1 MLRSR
6 LSMQLIDV
14 KSLLGAEVKRRR
26 SKLGIS
32 QEELGERAALHRT
45 YVSDVEAGK
54 RNLSLESLERL
65 ASALG
70 SSLSSVFDAIEAQAG
85 TGVPGTPKEMG
96 VARILLVEDEPRD
109 IELTLAAF
117 KQAKLA
123 NPIQIARDGAEALDV
138 VARQETVPDIIL
150 LDLQLPKISGLEV
163 LRRLK
168 SQARTRAIPVI
179 VLTASRSSEDF
190 REARQLGADS
200 YIVKP
205 LEFENF
211 SQVAP
216 RLSFRWAL
224 LESNGI

>member
-1 MLRSR
+1 
-6 LSMQLIDV
+6 MQPIDV

-26 SKLGIS
+26 SRLGIS

-65 ASALG
+65 ARALD
-70 SSLSSVFDAIEAQAG
+70 SSLSSVFDAVEARAG
-85 TGVPGTPKEMG
+85 SLGPGPVLSD
-96 VARILLVEDEPRD
+96 VAEILLVEDDPND
-109 IELTLAAF
+109 VELTLAAF
-117 KQAKLA
+117 KRAKLA
-123 NPIQIARDGAEALDV
+123 NPVRVARDGAEALELLLGKV
-138 VARQETVPDIIL
+138 VLPHIIL
-150 LDLQLPKISGLEV
+150 LDLHLPKVPGLEV

-168 SQARTRAIPVI
+168 SDERTRGIPVI
-179 VLTASRSSEDF
+179 VLTVSHRSEDF
-190 REARQLGADS
+190 REARQLGADA

-205 LEFENF
+205 VEFENF

-224 LESNGI
+224 LESGAKALS

>member
-1 MLRSR
+1 
-6 LSMQLIDV
+6 MQPIDV

-26 SKLGIS
+26 SRLGIS

-65 ASALG
+65 ARALD
-70 SSLSSVFDAIEAQAG
+70 SSLSSVFDAVEARAG
-85 TGVPGTPKEMG
+85 NLSPGSGLPD
-96 VARILLVEDEPRD
+96 VAEILLVEDDPND
-109 IELTLAAF
+109 AELTLAAF
-117 KQAKLA
+117 KRAKLA
-123 NPIQIARDGAEALDV
+123 NPVRVARDGAEALELLSGKV
-138 VARQETVPDIIL
+138 VLPHIIL
-150 LDLQLPKISGLEV
+150 LDLHLPKVPGLEV

-168 SQARTRAIPVI
+168 SDERTRGIPVI
-179 VLTASRSSEDF
+179 VLTVSHRSEDF
-190 REARQLGADS
+190 REARQLGADA

-205 LEFENF
+205 VEFENF

-224 LESNGI
+224 LESGAKALS

>member
-1 MLRSR
+1 
-6 LSMQLIDV
+6 MQPIDV

-26 SKLGIS
+26 SKLGIL
-32 QEELGERAALHRT
+32 QQELGERAALHRT

-65 ASALG
+65 ARALG
-70 SSLSSVFDAIEAQAG
+70 SSLSSVFEAIEPRAG
-85 TGVPGTPKEMG
+85 TGVSETGPKEMG
-96 VARILLVEDEPRD
+96 VAQILLVEDDPKD

-123 NPIQIARDGAEALDV
+123 NPIRIAGDGAEALDV
-138 VARQETVPDIIL
+138 VAAQETVPDIIL

-168 SQARTRAIPVI
+168 SNERTRAIPVI
-179 VLTASRSSEDF
+179 VLTASRRSEDF

-224 LESNGI
+224 LESKWI

>member
-1 MLRSR
+1 
-6 LSMQLIDV
+6 MQPNNV

-26 SKLGIS
+26 SRLGIS

-65 ASALG
+65 ARALG
-70 SSLSSVFDAIEAQAG
+70 SSLSSVFDAIEPGAG
-85 TGVPGTPKEMG
+85 TLISERGQKEL
-96 VARILLVEDEPRD
+96 VAQILLVEDDPKD

-123 NPIQIARDGAEALDV
+123 NPIRVARDGAEALSL
-138 VARQETVPDIIL
+138 VAGKGTVPDIIL
-150 LDLQLPKISGLEV
+150 LDLQLPKVSGLEV

-168 SQARTRAIPVI
+168 SDERTRSIPVV
-179 VLTASRSSEDF
+179 VLTASRRSEDF
-190 REARQLGADS
+190 RAARQLGADS

-211 SQVAP
+211 SQVTP

-224 LESNGI
+224 LDGVNGI

>member
-1 MLRSR
+1 
-6 LSMQLIDV
+6 MQPIDV
-14 KSLLGAEVKRRR
+14 KSRLGAEVKRRR

-54 RNLSLESLERL
+54 RNLSLASLERL
-65 ASALG
+65 ARALG
-70 SSLSSVFDAIEAQAG
+70 SSLSSVFDAIEPRVGLGLARTIPKDMAVAQ
-85 TGVPGTPKEMG
+85 
-96 VARILLVEDEPRD
+96 ILLIEDDPKD

-123 NPIQIARDGAEALDV
+123 NPVRIARDGAEALHLLGGL
-138 VARQETVPDIIL
+138 EPLPDIIL

-163 LRRLK
+163 LRCLK
-168 SQARTRAIPVI
+168 NNAPTRDIPVV
-179 VLTASRSSEDF
+179 VLTASRRSEDF

>member
-1 MLRSR
+1 
-6 LSMQLIDV
+6 MQPIDV

-26 SKLGIS
+26 SRLGIS

-65 ASALG
+65 ARALG
-70 SSLSSVFDAIEAQAG
+70 SSLSSVFDAIEPQAG
-85 TGVPGTPKEMG
+85 TGYSPTGPGEMP
-96 VARILLVEDEPRD
+96 VAQILLVEDDPRD

-117 KQAKLA
+117 TEAKLA
-123 NPIQIARDGAEALDV
+123 NPIRIARDGGEALDL
-138 VARQETVPDIIL
+138 VAAQETLPDIIL
-150 LDLQLPKISGLEV
+150 LDLQLPKVSGLEV

-168 SQARTRAIPVI
+168 SQTRTRAIPVV
-179 VLTASRSSEDF
+179 VLTASRRSEDF
-190 REARQLGADS
+190 RAARQLGADS

>member
-1 MLRSR
+1 
-6 LSMQLIDV
+6 MQPIDV

-26 SKLGIS
+26 SRLGIS

-65 ASALG
+65 ARALG
-70 SSLSSVFDAIEAQAG
+70 SSLSSVFDAIEPQAG
-85 TGVPGTPKEMG
+85 TGHTPTSPGEIP
-96 VARILLVEDEPRD
+96 VAQILLVEDDPKD

-117 KQAKLA
+117 TEAKLA
-123 NPIQIARDGAEALDV
+123 NPIRIARDGGEALDL
-138 VARQETVPDIIL
+138 VAAQETLPDIIL
-150 LDLQLPKISGLEV
+150 LDLQLPKVSGLEV

-168 SQARTRAIPVI
+168 SQTRTRSIPVV
-179 VLTASRSSEDF
+179 VLTASRRSEDF
-190 REARQLGADS
+190 RAARQLGADS

>member
-1 MLRSR
+1 MVA
-6 LSMQLIDV
+6 DV

-54 RNLSLESLERL
+54 RNLSLQSLERL
-65 ASALG
+65 ARALD
-70 SSLSSVFDAIEAQAG
+70 SSLSSVFDAIEIQAG
-85 TGVPGTPKEMG
+85 GAAPRTRRPGTT
-96 VARILLVEDEPRD
+96 VADILLVEDNPAD
-109 IELTLAAF
+109 VQLTLAAF
-117 KQAKLA
+117 KRAKLA
-123 NPIQIARDGAEALDV
+123 NPVRVVRDGAQALDLIF
-138 VARQETVPDIIL
+138 ARHTRPDIIL
-150 LDLQLPKISGLEV
+150 LDLHLPRVSGLEV

-168 SQARTRAIPVI
+168 ADQNTRTIPVVI
-179 VLTASRSSEDF
+179 LTVSRKSEDF
-190 REARQLGADS
+190 HAARRLGADS

-216 RLSFRWAL
+216 RLSFSWAL
-224 LESNGI
+224 LEAEGKAFR

>member
-1 MLRSR
+1 
-6 LSMQLIDV
+6 MQPIDV

-65 ASALG
+65 ARALG
-70 SSLSSVFDAIEAQAG
+70 SSLSSVFDAIEPQAG
-85 TGVPGTPKEMG
+85 TGLPASSPGEMP
-96 VARILLVEDEPRD
+96 VAQILLVEDDPKD

-117 KQAKLA
+117 KEAKLA
-123 NPIQIARDGAEALDV
+123 NPIRIARDGAEALDL
-138 VARQETVPDIIL
+138 VAAHAAVPDIIL
-150 LDLQLPKISGLEV
+150 LDLQLPKVSGLEV
-163 LRRLK
+163 LRRIK
-168 SQARTRAIPVI
+168 SHARTRAIPVV
-179 VLTASRSSEDF
+179 VLTASRRSEDF